1 MLGFFSPVFFFFF
14 VQGSESEFLDFFFFG
29 VELDERGRNAVRE
42 GFAAVGGL
50 GQGAVFRW

>member
-1 MLGFFSPVFFFFF
+1 MLGFYLIFFFF
-14 VQGSESEFLDFFFFG
+14 VQGSEFLEFFFFG